1 MDRQRKRRDGPAP
14 ALVRDALQANRVY
27 ADELRGLLGSLQ
39 SEEAALSAR
48 VQALRRK
55 MALRR
60 AERAMD
66 ALLPARP
73 SAANTLAGADI
84 FEREVESA
92 YKKVGVV
99 PRSFIRPK
107 RSFFHD
113 DEVVSAA
120 PAEKK
125 PKKNKSQLFI
135 PALPPATDGHAAS
148 RSEVDL
154 AWLAEPPP
162 NADTL
167 FLRAKSH
174 EAFVATPSRVFSAKE
189 RELVRQFASAHSGQR
204 IIEANGLGSHDN
216 TGAGDGAPQP
226 IRLPLQVWAGI
237 ARQRPPIHRSAFSC
251 KLWWELHED
260 PSLRL
265 CAWTKQE
272 DEALKRL
279 ASGQADPALVNDW
292 GQIARR
298 MPIPGR
304 PPVHCLIRYQ
314 TKLCASNVNSSFTPE
329 EDALIQQAV
338 TVFGEK
344 WNIVADLMDGRV
356 PEQIRHRWQLSLAPG
371 IRQGKFSILEDRRLL
386 LTIAAYQDRLSLF
399 QKEAVP
405 WHDVAHHVPGRTLPA
420 LRDRFLNSLN
430 PELTFAKWTAKED
443 ALIKKRFKELG
454 GLDYPGIWAQISSEL
469 GNRSDNQVARRWKL
483 LAPLE
488 YERLKREKK
497 EKMTLTA
504 VFRRPTMRRRD
515 PKAKAVHQRRTT
527 YNAMDSD
534 GSEQAE
540 EEEGEQQQGEEQKQE
555 EGTRSEQSDDDSNDS
570 SSTQPLP
577 SAEDGNETDDEPWV
591 ELASAVV

>member
-1 MDRQRKRRDGPAP
+1 MDRTRKRRDAP
-14 ALVRDALQANRVY
+14 TPELVRDALQANRVY
-27 ADELRGLLGSLQ
+27 ADELRAVLESLQ
-39 SEEAALSAR
+39 AEEAALSAR

-66 ALLPARP
+66 TLLPSRAT
-73 SAANTLAGADI
+73 SATTLAGEAV

-113 DEVVSAA
+113 DEVARAA
-120 PAEKK
+120 PTKK
-125 PKKNKSQLFI
+125 PRKSKSLLFV
-135 PALPPATDGHAAS
+135 PALTPATSSNEAAL
-148 RSEVDL
+148 RSQVDY
-154 AWLAEPPP
+154 ARLAEPPP
-162 NADTL
+162 NADTV

-189 RELVRQFASAHSGQR
+189 RQLVRQFAEGNASESVMHHRPLSP
-204 IIEANGLGSHDN
+204 LDS
-216 TGAGDGAPQP
+216 TGAAAIGPPQP
-226 IRLPLQVWAGI
+226 IRLPLKVWSGI
-237 ARQRPPIHRSAFSC
+237 AYQRPPIHRSAFSC

-265 CAWTKQE
+265 SAWTKQE

-279 ASGQADPALVNDW
+279 ASGQVDPTLVNNW
-292 GQIARR
+292 EQIARR
-298 MPIPGR
+298 MPILGR

-314 TKLCASNVNSSFTPE
+314 TKLCASNVNSTFTPE

-338 TVFGEK
+338 SVFGEK

-386 LTIAAYQDRLSLF
+386 LAIAAYHERFSLF

-405 WHDVAHHVPGRTLPA
+405 WHDVAHHIPGRTLPA

-443 ALIKKRFKELG
+443 AVIKKRFKELG
-454 GLDYPGIWAQISSEL
+454 GLDYPGIWSQIASEL
-469 GNRSDNQVARRWKL
+469 GNRSDNQVSRRWKL

-488 YERLKREKK
+488 YERIKREKK

-504 VFRRPTMRRRD
+504 VFRRPTMPRRH
-515 PKAKAVHQRRTT
+515 PKSKAMHQRRTT

-534 GSEQAE
+534 GGDQTE
-540 EEEGEQQQGEEQKQE
+540 EEKQK
-555 EGTRSEQSDDDSNDS
+555 EGTDSDQVDDDSSDS
-570 SSTQPLP
+570 SSTQLQL
-577 SAEDGNETDDEPWV
+577 SAEDPDVTDDEPWV
-591 ELASAVV
+591 EECSSAVL